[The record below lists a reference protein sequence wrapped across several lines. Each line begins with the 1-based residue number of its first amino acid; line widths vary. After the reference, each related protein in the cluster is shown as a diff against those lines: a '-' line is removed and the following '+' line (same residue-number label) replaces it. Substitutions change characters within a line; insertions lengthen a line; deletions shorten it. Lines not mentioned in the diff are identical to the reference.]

1 MDTRFVL
8 GILVGLASSVFA
20 VSAVQADAAE
30 DEARLTYIMERMD
43 AGAKRMAV
51 MENTLLMSQSEI
63 GRETADLVAAQLGT
77 TDDLIDG
84 RDAEFGRAMINL
96 VRTFQMRG
104 SYDHKANDSLVKRDL
119 EWLQYLKDKGLMA
132 DAVRHDIAIKT
143 PLFQR
148 RGEWIHKTAN
158 LEMGMDSIT
167 GATCFRDMVVVEGFT
182 RTPLSI
188 SYISPYKS
196 VLDAGT
202 KRGMFNLTEQEIH
215 ENFTVPTV
223 EGYAKVLG
231 IDVKVSEWN
240 DDRAITISIVP
251 TPEYQALQ
259 ARRTD

>member
-1 MDTRFVL
+1 MNTRFVL
-8 GILVGLASSVFA
+8 GILAALASSVFA

-30 DEARLTYIMERMD
+30 DEARMTYIMERMD
-43 AGAKRMAV
+43 AGAKRMAA
-51 MENTLLMSQSEI
+51 MENTLLTSQSEI

-84 RDAEFGRAMINL
+84 RDAEFGRALVNL

-148 RGEWIHKTAN
+148 RGEWIRKTAN
-158 LEMGMDSIT
+158 LEMGLDSMT
-167 GATCFRDMVVVEGFT
+167 GATCFRDMVVVDGFT
-182 RTPLSI
+182 RTPLSLT
-188 SYISPYKS
+188 YVSPYKS
-196 VLDAGT
+196 VLEAGT

-215 ENFTVPTV
+215 ENFTIPTV
-223 EGYAKVLG
+223 EGYAEVLG
-231 IDVKVSEWN
+231 IDVEVTPWS
-240 DDRAITISIVP
+240 DDRVITIRIIP
-251 TPEYQALQ
+251 TPEYKALQ

>member
-1 MDTRFVL
+1 MNTRFVL
-8 GILVGLASSVFA
+8 GILAALASSVFA

-30 DEARLTYIMERMD
+30 DEARMTYIMERMD
-43 AGAKRMAV
+43 GGAKRMAA

-84 RDAEFGRAMINL
+84 RDAEFGRALVNL

-148 RGEWIHKTAN
+148 RGEWIRKTAN
-158 LEMGMDSIT
+158 LEMGLDSMT
-167 GATCFRDMVVVEGFT
+167 GATCFRDMVVVNGFT
-182 RTPLSI
+182 RTSLSLT
-188 SYISPYKS
+188 YVSPYKS

-215 ENFTVPTV
+215 ENFTIPTI

-231 IDVKVSEWN
+231 IDVEVTEWN
-240 DDRAITISIVP
+240 DDRVITISIVP